1 MVESIS
7 PRTADSGDDR
17 CRRHVRRNGGKS
29 KARAGLDAARRSG
42 MVLSAAAATEPVCQ
56 DAGIAQICGPGSAIC
71 MDKPLRNG
79 L

>member
-7 PRTADSGDDR
+7 PRIAGAGDDR
-17 CRRHVRRNGGKS
+17 GRWHVRRNGWKS
-29 KARAGLDAARRSG
+29 KASTGLDAARRSG
-42 MVLSAAAATEPVCQ
+42 MVLPVAAAAEPVCQ
-56 DAGIAQICGPGSAIC
+56 DAGIAEICGPGSAIC